1 MRKRFVINQELQPP
15 VPEQPGWGL
24 LLRKF
29 KQGGTMNSSDESGPI
44 RNVLKLIRMTLLA
57 AILTLLAIMSS
68 NGARATTV
76 QIQVGG
82 DAPVFTPSN
91 VSIQAGD
98 TVQWEW
104 APGHNHSV
112 TSGTSGNANGLFDS
126 GIQSAPFTF
135 SHTFPTTGTF
145 PYFCQPHYR
154 FGMTGSVTVTAA
166 PAAGVL
172 SNISTRLRVGTDN
185 DVLIGGFVV
194 GGTGAK
200 PLLLRGLGPT
210 LTQFGV
216 SGALA
221 DPTLELRNSGGGLIV
236 SNDNWG
242 AAANA
247 QSIPANMRPP
257 NSLEPAILTSLNPGS
272 YTAIVRGVN
281 NTTGIALVEAYD
293 MDTTGSSHFTNIST
307 RGLVEAQPDVMI
319 AGVIV
324 QANSRKVI
332 VRALG
337 PTLANFGV
345 TDPLANPTLELHD
358 ANGGLLAANDNW
370 KTTQQSE
377 ITASGYAPPNDFES
391 AIIRTLT
398 PGNYTAIVRGVNNAI
413 GVALVEV
420 YTLQ

>member
-1 MRKRFVINQELQPP
+1 LIAGSISKILKSILTRLFAATLTI
-15 VPEQPGWGL
+15 L
-24 LLRKF
+24 LLIGEK
-29 KQGGTMNSSDESGPI
+29 
-44 RNVLKLIRMTLLA
+44 A
-57 AILTLLAIMSS
+57 AQA
-68 NGARATTV
+68 ATV

-82 DAPVFTPSN
+82 DAPVFSPSN
-91 VSIQAGD
+91 VSIHAGD
-98 TVQWEW
+98 TVQWNW
-104 APGHNHSV
+104 AAGHQHSV
-112 TSGTSGNANGLFDS
+112 TSGTNGAANGLFDS
-126 GIQSAPFTF
+126 GIHSAPFSFSQTF
-135 SHTFPTTGTF
+135 SATGTF

-166 PAAGVL
+166 TTGGVL
-172 SNISTRLRVGTDN
+172 SNISTRLRVGTNN

-210 LTQFGV
+210 LAQFGV

-221 DPTLELRNSGGGLIV
+221 DPTLELRNSGGGLII

-242 AAANA
+242 SAANA
-247 QSIPANMRPP
+247 QSIPVNMRPP

-281 NTTGIALVEAYD
+281 NTTGAALIEAYD
-293 MDTTGSSHFTNIST
+293 MDTITSSHFTNIST
-307 RGLVEAQPDVMI
+307 RGLVETDSNVMI
-319 AGVIV
+319 AGLIV
-324 QANSRKVI
+324 QTNSEKVM

-345 TDPLANPTLELHD
+345 TNPLANPTLELHD
-358 ANGGLLAANDNW
+358 ANGALLASNDNW
-370 KTTQQSE
+370 KSTQQSE
-377 ITASGYAPPNDFES
+377 ITASGHAPPNDLES
-391 AIIRTLT
+391 AIVRTLT
-398 PGNYTAIVRGVNNAI
+398 PGNYTAIVRGVNNTT